1 MRDSSGKGVARK
13 LRRDGFIPAVL
24 YGAHTANVLLALE
37 PRALMKAVDTEAGS
51 NTLITLR
58 VEGHTD
64 LSQKVVMLRDLQVD
78 PVRRTPLHADLYE
91 VRMDET
97 ITVSIPVRIVG
108 RAAGVEEGGIVD
120 HSLRELEI
128 ECLPGSIPDDVEVDV
143 SALAIGDSI
152 HVGDLSL
159 PEGVKV
165 LDDAATT
172 VVAVTT
178 PVAEE
183 APAVPAEGVA
193 VPVEGAPVEGA
204 AAEAHAKARA
214 RRVTRRALPKLLAGL
229 GNPGS
234 PVRADRTTW
243 DSG

>member
-1 MRDSSGKGVARK
+1 MITSELHARMRDSSGKGVARK
-13 LRRDGFIPAVL
+13 LRREGFIPAVL
-24 YGAHTANVLLALE
+24 YGAHTASVLLALE

-97 ITVSIPVRIVG
+97 ITVSIPVRLVG

-152 HVGDLSL
+152 HVGEIKL

-165 LDDAATT
+165 LDDAAMT

-178 PVAEE
+178 PAAEE
-183 APAVPAEGVA
+183 VAAVPAEGAA
-193 VPVEGAPVEGA
+193 VPVEGEAAEGEA
-204 AAEAHAKARA
+204 AAPTAEAKGDKGDKGERGE
-214 RRVTRRALPKLLAGL
+214 KKE
-229 GNPGS
+229 
-234 PVRADRTTW
+234 
-243 DSG
+243 